1 MPRVRL
7 MLAVSSLF
15 LGLAV
20 PVSASASCSIDIVTQ
35 AVSGSVPGWYSPGC
49 YKRALKLAG
58 PDLSAYSDVPSVI
71 ALASR
76 RDVLLRLHLTVAR
89 RAPKSVVTI
98 SFSPSVGAIR
108 VSVFAR
114 KNGRF
119 VLAALGTL
127 QGSTGSL
134 KAKLGK
140 ATRIRVSAG
149 YVGSGDT
156 PVTVTTTLKR

>member
-1 MPRVRL
+1 
-7 MLAVSSLF
+7 MLAASSL
-15 LGLAV
+15 LLALAV
-20 PVSASASCSIDIVTQ
+20 PVSASASCSTDIVSLATR
-35 AVSGSVPGWYSPGC
+35 GSVPGWYSPGC

-58 PDLSAYSDVPSVI
+58 PDLSAYSDVPAVI

-76 RDVLLRLHLTVAR
+76 RDVFLRLRLTVAR
-89 RAPKSVVTI
+89 RAPKSVVSI
-98 SFSPSVGAIR
+98 AFSPAVGAIR

-127 QGSTGSL
+127 QGPGGTL

-149 YVGSGDT
+149 YVGSGDA

>member
-7 MLAVSSLF
+7 MLVVSSL
-15 LGLAV
+15 LLALAL
-20 PVSASASCSIDIVTQ
+20 PVSASASCSSDIVSQ
-35 AVSGSVPGWYSPGC
+35 AGDGSVPGWYSPGC
-49 YKRALKLAG
+49 YKRALKLVG
-58 PDLSAYSDVPSVI
+58 PDMSAYSDVPSVI

-76 RDVLLRLHLTVAR
+76 RDVLLRLRLTVAR
-89 RAPKSVVTI
+89 RAPRGIVI
-98 SFSPSVGAIR
+98 IGFSPAVGAIR

-127 QGSTGSL
+127 QGSGGTF

>member
-1 MPRVRL
+1 VARFRL
-7 MLAVSSLF
+7 MLAASSL
-15 LGLAV
+15 LLALAV
-20 PVSASASCSIDIVTQ
+20 PAYASASCSSDIVSQ
-35 AVSGSVPGWYSPGC
+35 ATSGSVLGWYSPGC
-49 YKRALKLAG
+49 YKRALKLVG
-58 PDLSAYSDVPSVI
+58 PDQRGYTDIPGLI

-76 RDVLLRLHLTVAR
+76 RDILLRLHMAVAT
-89 RAPKSVVTI
+89 RAPNGVVSIQLAPT
-98 SFSPSVGAIR
+98 VGAIR

-127 QGSTGSL
+127 QGSGGTL

-140 ATRIRVSAG
+140 ATKIRVSAG